1 MGITAAMVGFVPV
14 TSYAT
19 PAPNEVPTGGKVAE
33 GNALI
38 DDSAKDKGLMNI
50 VQTSD
55 RAIIN
60 WDTFNVGS
68 KSVVNFIHLIQS
80 KGGDKELV
88 LNTAGSTLN
97 IVNASGGMSEI
108 YGTINSVGSFMLV
121 NQNGI
126 LFANGSEVNAAGI
139 VASTAPINESRYF
152 NNAQLI
158 FEQDKGYN
166 NSVIA
171 DGKLDANTYYDGNT
185 TQNEGTKAI
194 TEQFGNDV
202 AAAAINAA
210 MKQSDALKKQFGGEM
225 PTINMATVN
234 AATGFAV
241 GENSIKLVADGD
253 VVVGEHA
260 NIVANRVHELSGKS
274 SVGSEDF
281 TTTTDGKWIRG
292 SVVLRA
298 DANGDDVAAYDEA
311 AREYASSG
319 YREDENG
326 YDVYTKPNNSLNQE
340 QVKVKEV
347 MAKVPK
353 TDSAG
358 LIVYEKDDSG
368 NLKTDENGN
377 LIPRTERKEV
387 EVTIKQKE
395 KIPAMDE
402 YGEQRRDSDGN
413 LIYTEVE
420 VPRQALDENGNK
432 KTDANENPVYVKAYE
447 GAFSSTSD
455 GVMTNGGKAATF
467 KSAKVYL
474 SNKDKSIKG
483 NDVSIYQT
491 ADIVNGVNGTDA
503 ENVGIE
509 GTDHKFTQ
517 ADYAAKHN
525 YHDSNKYEVVNSN
538 HGSSLTDAIMINNV
552 YQLEAIQDT
561 AEVNPVNV
569 TEQGT
574 DGGNAPETDTKATDD
589 TVKDSNFG
597 DLNGSYALGSAI
609 HGGVYTYKGKEIDD
623 AETSKWNGGA
633 GFKPVGND
641 KNPFTGG
648 FTGSG
653 GITTYGI
660 YDITINRPT
669 ENNVGL
675 FGVVDSVDKK
685 YHASIWSTSVI
696 DSNIIGNENVGGIVG
711 LARGAWLDG
720 DTVRKRVKAHDGTET
735 LIQTKG
741 TPNVSGN
748 KNVGGLVGKM
758 ENSSMRNGTNASFV
772 QGIDVK
778 ADDGTI
784 VSSPENIGGLVGF
797 AEGKRDNS
805 TETIVGGVNEAY
817 FSGMTNDKK
826 DTNENIIETGE
837 KTTAYANG
845 FGKVAGG
852 DNSKNVGGLVGKLG
866 NSEGKAA
873 IISVSDSKRFSHNG
887 GEVTGGENVGGLVGT
902 MENAGSKIED
912 AYNTNEQYAL
922 TPDSKI
928 TEDATGAG
936 TSKYGAVTGNT
947 NVGGLVGE
955 MKSGTITTSYNAGNV
970 KGTTNVGGLIGTME
984 DGKVDKGYNADNNTV
999 VVKADNGEKYYGFT
1013 VEHTGSYQ
1021 WVEDNGKQ
1029 TYKWVPDE
1037 TTGKTSYG
1045 FDQTTQQWKKYDSDG
1060 NLLKSK
1066 DGKDYLTTA
1075 EVLEEAPEEVR
1086 TYNNRIAYRDATVTG
1101 EANVGG
1107 VVGTMAGGEINQVYN
1122 AGRVNDV
1129 STNGKADNESK
1140 ASIGDFGGTK
1150 NGGKVEGGFYI
1161 TTRQNGTPITVQ
1173 EQAWGTGANDGVS
1186 SKDLYH
1192 ATNADGAVIA
1202 RDKDGTTTVKVDGG
1216 IDWTDTKTGTNEHR
1230 NQSKDWVV
1238 YSNSSAPLLK
1248 EFMTPITINRQF
1260 EYDGTTHNLVT
1271 TDVDNYYGGAFF
1283 TGGKGT
1289 NVYTEGV
1296 KTLEKYDPDKW
1307 TIKSGTDLAN
1317 TTKSS
1322 VYRYDNADMWSPQ
1335 HGYITEENAQVI
1347 ITPREVTINLNG
1359 EKMYGDSA
1367 VTGVVDAGEASTD
1380 TANKY
1385 KASFSYVDYEFDEKS
1400 GKYNPKTVEVK
1411 HGENGYE
1418 VGDTGNEEF
1427 NGMLGELGN
1436 VLDGRGKNAE
1446 GKSAFDG
1453 TIGEIQYVK
1462 EKGTDGK
1469 AVDGKGDSAN
1479 LSANT
1484 YDINGSENLA
1494 NKDGSPM
1501 LSATNGN
1508 YIIKYDGELVVKKA
1522 RIDTEIDGKKIY
1534 GQENADG
1541 TVTFKITKEV
1551 FTNLNDA
1558 TKEELEKHIVTDI
1571 AKNYTVDGENG
1582 NIWKKTDSG
1591 DYTITLKGS
1600 TMKKLVA
1607 DNTIAL
1613 TNNGG
1618 QADSQEINAKTDVIM
1633 GSDGKEAAYMLRGG
1647 YDGTKIDDIILGTYK
1662 DGENTIENNY
1672 ELVFQKG
1679 TFTITQ
1685 RPLYYDVQG
1694 KSVYGEGA
1702 EKAEYGISLSSV
1714 DKANANIE
1722 GLVNGDKIEN
1732 VFVANG
1738 EGKYVDETLAKES
1751 LKDQGIDEKTHVKR
1765 DKDGNVIN
1773 AVEVDLGEN
1782 NDKKFVTLNDNNHNY
1797 KTEAKNVTY
1806 MVTPAT
1812 LTYKADDKT
1821 KVYGQ
1826 TGIAGTG
1833 QVIKGFVN
1841 GEKNIGDVHNDPDA
1855 KPNKTSLLPDEFL
1868 YKTEVINTPN
1878 ANVIKTNEKDADG
1891 KPKYG
1896 AYDNAIK
1903 PKELLYFNDY
1913 NVEYQNGSVTITPK
1927 VIDNT
1932 VTFTINHAEKKY
1944 GDETP
1949 HFTGTFTDGAIVAG
1963 DEKRAENINIVLA
1976 NGGDQKNS
1984 DVGEYNLTT
1993 TYDKIQTNLGNN
2005 YIVHDNV
2012 DIKTNTMTINKK
2024 PITYTTGSGTRTFGD
2039 KLDTVKGG
2047 HFDKGSLVEGDKL
2060 VDNTD
2065 TNYSGKDKAGNA
2077 IGEYTDVGTYD
2088 VYASEADALNTIEE
2102 SRRGNYTIKTIN
2114 GGKLEIT
2121 KASIGTVINGERIY
2135 GQPNSD
2141 GSVTFTVASAAF
2153 KNEATK
2159 DAFVKAVDASH
2170 AAGKVGWTP
2179 NKDDKGNITS
2189 YSITL
2194 SGDAVKS
2201 YVATEAV
2208 RHKEY
2213 TAAELKNMGLSS
2225 ADNVIDEMTNVK
2237 VGNDGKYTLGVGTA
2251 INSNNTSI
2259 QNKNYNLVFD
2269 SGNYTI
2275 TPRTLKYN
2283 VVGEKVYG
2291 DDVIDATGNHPAA
2304 NVKYEVEAGT
2314 FDRDNGTGLASFD
2327 KEEDVFVFG
2336 NDLERDKEQKIVII
2350 NEAKRDLADEARKTI
2365 DKDGAINERTH
2376 VKRGENGEILN
2387 VIDEVYTSDNRIEL
2401 STKNP
2406 NYKIDIGKFKYKV
2419 TPKDIT
2425 YKAPNATK
2433 TYGDDASGIKLGAV
2447 DVTTGNFSGFALDD
2461 NIGNVYEDTTARA
2474 NKTKVDEYVISDNVK
2489 DAKTDAGTYT
2499 GAVSFETVDG
2509 KPNADLYLNDY
2520 DVKYENGD
2528 AIINKRDVVYHTGSG
2543 KRVYGDKL
2551 DTVGGGYFDDGN
2563 LVNGHTSTGITTYS
2577 GTNGNV
2583 INEKT
2588 DAGKYSIT
2596 TTEDEA
2602 LATLGGNAK
2611 NYNVT
2616 EIKDGTLEITK
2627 RKLSG
2632 EFNIDNA
2639 TKTYGDTYN
2648 KPFNGSFTFTDGT
2661 SIMDWDKNLVKNI
2674 AITSDGSDAQADVED
2689 NGYAITTTEAEIK
2702 RALGKNYDTDGITT
2716 ITDGTL
2722 TIKPR
2727 NITYKVDDKEKW
2739 SDEADPALSGH
2750 FMDGGIMSWDEEHV
2764 GKLGSGAFDIP
2775 GKTTDDKEKLAR
2787 QYDIKVR
2794 EDIPVTDVVVGEGEN
2809 KPGASAADASTTPI
2823 DAGNADDGAA
2833 SMRRATNDTMPI
2845 GDGSSTGGGAP
2856 VDGDESA
2863 MPSVKTIGRSEAM
2876 NYILGSAAKNY
2887 KVNIING
2894 KLTIKDVK
2902 DRPAPVSEGIK
2913 AHAETAKIT
2922 DSGEYEPERYI
2933 ADEGG
2938 KIDREGRGTLR
2949 FITIE
2954 DTGINLKMA
2963 ALDNNNL
2970 TVFYPSYEA
2979 GSGYSVFG
2987 DGDNGVFRII
2997 GDGSG
3002 IFVEGTS
3009 PIIRG
3014 TTIDT
3019 LPDTAVI
3026 AEYDFANGGS
3036 FFFPY
3041 SEYVENEAEEEAP
3054 EEEKIAQE

>member
-1 MGITAAMVGFVPV
+1 MGITAAMVGFVPM

-19 PAPNEVPTGGKVAE
+19 PALNEVPTGGSVELGKGDVQIINNSTE
-33 GNALI
+33 
-38 DDSAKDKGLMNI
+38 DKGLMNI

-68 KSVVNFIHLIQS
+68 NSVVNFIHLIQS

-108 YGTINSVGSFMLV
+108 YGTINSVGSFILV

-126 LFANGSEVNAAGI
+126 LFAGGSEVNAAGI
-139 VASTAPINESRYF
+139 VASTAPIDESRYF

-298 DANGDDVAAYDEA
+298 DANGDDVAVYDET
-311 AREYASSG
+311 AREYASRG

-340 QVKVKEV
+340 QVKIKKV
-347 MAKVPK
+347 MADVPQ
-353 TDSAG
+353 TDAAG
-358 LIVYEKDDSG
+358 LIVYEKDEKG
-368 NLKTDENGN
+368 NLKTDEKGN

-574 DGGNAPETDTKATDD
+574 DGGNAPANDSKTTEEK
-589 TVKDSNFG
+589 VKDGNFG
-597 DLNGSYALGSAI
+597 DLNGSYALGSEI
-609 HGGVYTYKGKEIDD
+609 HGGKYTYRGKEIND

-720 DTVRKRVKAHDGTET
+720 DTMRKRVKAHDGTET

-887 GEVTGGENVGGLVGT
+887 GEVTGGGNVGGLVGT
-902 MENAGSKIED
+902 MENADSKIED

-936 TSKYGAVTGNT
+936 TSKYGKVTGDT
-947 NVGGLVGE
+947 NVGGLVGDME
-955 MKSGTITTSYNAGNV
+955 SGTITTSYNAGNV
-970 KGTTNVGGLIGTME
+970 TGDTNVGGLIGTMAGGTVE
-984 DGKVDKGYNADNNTV
+984 KGYNADNNTV

-1021 WVEDNGKQ
+1021 WVDKGNGTKE
-1029 TYKWVPDE
+1029 YKWVPNE
-1037 TTGKTSYG
+1037 ETGKTSYG
-1045 FDQTTQQWKKYDSDG
+1045 FDQTTQQWKKYDSNG
-1060 NLLKSK
+1060 KPLKSK

-1101 EANVGG
+1101 DKNVGG
-1107 VVGTMAGGEINQVYN
+1107 VVGTMAGGTISQVYN

-1129 STNGKADNESK
+1129 STNGKADDTSK
-1140 ASIGDFGGTK
+1140 ASIGDFGGK
-1150 NGGKVEGGFYI
+1150 KEGGTVSGGFYI
-1161 TTRQNGTPITVQ
+1161 TTRQDGTPITVQ
-1173 EQAWGTGANDGVS
+1173 EQAWGTGATIGENDKVS

-1202 RDKDGTTTVKVDGG
+1202 RDKDGTTTVTVDGG

-1469 AVDGKGDSAN
+1469 AVDGKSDSAN

-1662 DGENTIENNY
+1662 DGENTIENN
-1672 ELVFQKG
+1672 
-1679 TFTITQ
+1679 
-1685 RPLYYDVQG
+1685 
-1694 KSVYGEGA
+1694 
-1702 EKAEYGISLSSV
+1702 
-1714 DKANANIE
+1714 
-1722 GLVNGDKIEN
+1722 
-1732 VFVANG
+1732 
-1738 EGKYVDETLAKES
+1738 
-1751 LKDQGIDEKTHVKR
+1751 
-1765 DKDGNVIN
+1765 
-1773 AVEVDLGEN
+1773 
-1782 NDKKFVTLNDNNHNY
+1782 
-1797 KTEAKNVTY
+1797 
-1806 MVTPAT
+1806 
-1812 LTYKADDKT
+1812 
-1821 KVYGQ
+1821 
-1826 TGIAGTG
+1826 
-1833 QVIKGFVN
+1833 
-1841 GEKNIGDVHNDPDA
+1841 
-1855 KPNKTSLLPDEFL
+1855 
-1868 YKTEVINTPN
+1868 
-1878 ANVIKTNEKDADG
+1878 
-1891 KPKYG
+1891 
-1896 AYDNAIK
+1896 
-1903 PKELLYFNDY
+1903 
-1913 NVEYQNGSVTITPK
+1913 
-1927 VIDNT
+1927 
-1932 VTFTINHAEKKY
+1932 
-1944 GDETP
+1944 
-1949 HFTGTFTDGAIVAG
+1949 
-1963 DEKRAENINIVLA
+1963 
-1976 NGGDQKNS
+1976 
-1984 DVGEYNLTT
+1984 
-1993 TYDKIQTNLGNN
+1993 
-2005 YIVHDNV
+2005 
-2012 DIKTNTMTINKK
+2012 
-2024 PITYTTGSGTRTFGD
+2024 
-2039 KLDTVKGG
+2039 
-2047 HFDKGSLVEGDKL
+2047 
-2060 VDNTD
+2060 
-2065 TNYSGKDKAGNA
+2065 
-2077 IGEYTDVGTYD
+2077 
-2088 VYASEADALNTIEE
+2088 
-2102 SRRGNYTIKTIN
+2102 
-2114 GGKLEIT
+2114 
-2121 KASIGTVINGERIY
+2121 
-2135 GQPNSD
+2135 
-2141 GSVTFTVASAAF
+2141 
-2153 KNEATK
+2153 
-2159 DAFVKAVDASH
+2159 
-2170 AAGKVGWTP
+2170 
-2179 NKDDKGNITS
+2179 
-2189 YSITL
+2189 
-2194 SGDAVKS
+2194 
-2201 YVATEAV
+2201 
-2208 RHKEY
+2208 
-2213 TAAELKNMGLSS
+2213 
-2225 ADNVIDEMTNVK
+2225 
-2237 VGNDGKYTLGVGTA
+2237 
-2251 INSNNTSI
+2251 
-2259 QNKNYNLVFD
+2259 
-2269 SGNYTI
+2269 
-2275 TPRTLKYN
+2275 
-2283 VVGEKVYG
+2283 
-2291 DDVIDATGNHPAA
+2291 
-2304 NVKYEVEAGT
+2304 
-2314 FDRDNGTGLASFD
+2314 
-2327 KEEDVFVFG
+2327 
-2336 NDLERDKEQKIVII
+2336 
-2350 NEAKRDLADEARKTI
+2350 
-2365 DKDGAINERTH
+2365 
-2376 VKRGENGEILN
+2376 
-2387 VIDEVYTSDNRIEL
+2387 
-2401 STKNP
+2401 
-2406 NYKIDIGKFKYKV
+2406 
-2419 TPKDIT
+2419 
-2425 YKAPNATK
+2425 
-2433 TYGDDASGIKLGAV
+2433 
-2447 DVTTGNFSGFALDD
+2447 
-2461 NIGNVYEDTTARA
+2461 
-2474 NKTKVDEYVISDNVK
+2474 
-2489 DAKTDAGTYT
+2489 
-2499 GAVSFETVDG
+2499 
-2509 KPNADLYLNDY
+2509 
-2520 DVKYENGD
+2520 
-2528 AIINKRDVVYHTGSG
+2528 
-2543 KRVYGDKL
+2543 
-2551 DTVGGGYFDDGN
+2551 
-2563 LVNGHTSTGITTYS
+2563 
-2577 GTNGNV
+2577 
-2583 INEKT
+2583 
-2588 DAGKYSIT
+2588 
-2596 TTEDEA
+2596 
-2602 LATLGGNAK
+2602 
-2611 NYNVT
+2611 
-2616 EIKDGTLEITK
+2616 
-2627 RKLSG
+2627 
-2632 EFNIDNA
+2632 
-2639 TKTYGDTYN
+2639 
-2648 KPFNGSFTFTDGT
+2648 
-2661 SIMDWDKNLVKNI
+2661 
-2674 AITSDGSDAQADVED
+2674 
-2689 NGYAITTTEAEIK
+2689 
-2702 RALGKNYDTDGITT
+2702 
-2716 ITDGTL
+2716 
-2722 TIKPR
+2722 
-2727 NITYKVDDKEKW
+2727 
-2739 SDEADPALSGH
+2739 
-2750 FMDGGIMSWDEEHV
+2750 
-2764 GKLGSGAFDIP
+2764 
-2775 GKTTDDKEKLAR
+2775 
-2787 QYDIKVR
+2787 
-2794 EDIPVTDVVVGEGEN
+2794 
-2809 KPGASAADASTTPI
+2809 
-2823 DAGNADDGAA
+2823 
-2833 SMRRATNDTMPI
+2833 
-2845 GDGSSTGGGAP
+2845 
-2856 VDGDESA
+2856 
-2863 MPSVKTIGRSEAM
+2863 
-2876 NYILGSAAKNY
+2876 
-2887 KVNIING
+2887 
-2894 KLTIKDVK
+2894 
-2902 DRPAPVSEGIK
+2902 
-2913 AHAETAKIT
+2913 
-2922 DSGEYEPERYI
+2922 
-2933 ADEGG
+2933 
-2938 KIDREGRGTLR
+2938 
-2949 FITIE
+2949 
-2954 DTGINLKMA
+2954 
-2963 ALDNNNL
+2963 
-2970 TVFYPSYEA
+2970 
-2979 GSGYSVFG
+2979 
-2987 DGDNGVFRII
+2987 
-2997 GDGSG
+2997 
-3002 IFVEGTS
+3002 
-3009 PIIRG
+3009 
-3014 TTIDT
+3014 
-3019 LPDTAVI
+3019 
-3026 AEYDFANGGS
+3026 
-3036 FFFPY
+3036 
-3041 SEYVENEAEEEAP
+3041 
-3054 EEEKIAQE
+3054 